1 MIVVPALIPVMT
13 LSTIDAMV
21 GSVDVKIQ
29 RPVDGDCGVTGA
41 VSFSPTPTVNGWKA
55 PSAGGVPM
63 TVTSKVVLLA
73 V

>member
-13 LSTIDAMV
+13 LSTIDTIV

-29 RPVDGDCGVTGA
+29 RPVDGDCGVTGV
-41 VSFSPTPTVNGWKA
+41 VSFSPTPTISGWKA
-55 PSAGGVPM
+55 PSVGGIPI
-63 TVTSKVVLLA
+63 TVTSKVVIFA

>member
-1 MIVVPALIPVMT
+1 MPALIPVMT

-41 VSFSPTPTVNGWKA
+41 VSFSPTPTVSGWNA
-55 PSAGGVPM
+55 PSVGGIPI